1 MNIDRVSIPD
11 LRTAPTSRRS
21 ALFETAGIA
30 LVLAVTI
37 GAASITAKPIPNPP
51 SRKTLNIMPPERIEA
66 EEQQREAE
74 KDKRQA
80 MRKAQKKQG
89 KDGKSQKKQTK
100 DGNSQKKQAKDGKSR
115 GAGRERHR
123 SRTAEQRDSRP

>member
-51 SRKTLNIMPPERIEA
+51 SRKTLNIMPPARIAA
-66 EEQQREAE
+66 EEKQLEAE
-74 KDKRQA
+74 KEKRQA
-80 MRKAQKKQG
+80 MRQA
-89 KDGKSQKKQTK
+89 
-100 DGNSQKKQAKDGKSR
+100 QKKQAKDDKSR
-115 GAGRERHR
+115 RAGRKRR
-123 SRTAEQRDSRP
+123 RTRTAEQRDSRP

>member
-11 LRTAPTSRRS
+11 LRTTPTSRRS
-21 ALFETAGIA
+21 TLFETAGIA

-51 SRKTLNIMPPERIEA
+51 SRKTLNIFPPARIEA
-66 EEQQREAE
+66 EEQQREVE
-74 KDKRQA
+74 KDRRRA
-80 MRKAQKKQG
+80 RHNAQKKQ
-89 KDGKSQKKQTK
+89 DK
-100 DGNSQKKQAKDGKSR
+100 DGNSQKKQDKDGKSR
-115 GAGRERHR
+115 GAGRERRR

>member
-1 MNIDRVSIPD
+1 MNIDRISIPD

-80 MRKAQKKQG
+80 RRKAQKKQG
-89 KDGKSQKKQTK
+89 KDGKSQKKQ
-100 DGNSQKKQAKDGKSR
+100 DKDGKSR

>member
-1 MNIDRVSIPD
+1 MNNDRISLPD

-21 ALFETAGIA
+21 VLFETAGIA

-51 SRKTLNIMPPERIEA
+51 SRKTLNIFPPARIEA

-80 MRKAQKKQG
+80 RRKAQKKQG

-115 GAGRERHR
+115 GAGRERRR

>member
-1 MNIDRVSIPD
+1 MNIDGIYIPD
-11 LRTAPTSRRS
+11 LRTRPTSRRS

-51 SRKTLNIMPPERIEA
+51 SRKTLNIMPPARIEA

-80 MRKAQKKQG
+80 R
-89 KDGKSQKKQTK
+89 GKSQKKQ
-100 DGNSQKKQAKDGKSR
+100 DKDGKSR

>member
-1 MNIDRVSIPD
+1 MNIDGIYIPD
-11 LRTAPTSRRS
+11 LRTRPTSRRS

-51 SRKTLNIMPPERIEA
+51 THKTLNIMPPARIEA

-74 KDKRQA
+74 KDRRQA
-80 MRKAQKKQG
+80 MRKAQKKQD
-89 KDGKSQKKQTK
+89 KDGTSQKQ
-100 DGNSQKKQAKDGKSR
+100 QAKDGKSR
-115 GAGRERHR
+115 RAGRE
-123 SRTAEQRDSRP
+123 

>member
-21 ALFETAGIA
+21 ALFDTAGIA

-51 SRKTLNIMPPERIEA
+51 SRKTLNIFPPARIEA
-66 EEQQREAE
+66 EEQQREVE
-74 KDKRQA
+74 KDRRRA
-80 MRKAQKKQG
+80 RHRAQKKQD
-89 KDGKSQKKQTK
+89 KDGNSQMKQDK
-100 DGNSQKKQAKDGKSR
+100 DGNSQKKQDKDGK
-115 GAGRERHR
+115 
-123 SRTAEQRDSRP
+123 

>member
-1 MNIDRVSIPD
+1 MNIDRVFIPD

-74 KDKRQA
+74 KDRRRA
-80 MRKAQKKQG
+80 RRRAQKKQA
-89 KDGKSQKKQTK
+89 KDGESHKKQAKDGESQKKQTK
-100 DGNSQKKQAKDGKSR
+100 DGKSR
-115 GAGRERHR
+115 RAGK
-123 SRTAEQRDSRP
+123 

>member
-11 LRTAPTSRRS
+11 FRTTPTSRRS

-51 SRKTLNIMPPERIEA
+51 THKTLNIMPPARIEA

-74 KDKRQA
+74 KDRRQA
-80 MRKAQKKQG
+80 MRKAQKKQ
-89 KDGKSQKKQTK
+89 T
-100 DGNSQKKQAKDGKSR
+100 KDGKSR
-115 GAGRERHR
+115 RAGRERR
-123 SRTAEQRDSRP
+123 RTRTAEQRDSRP

>member
-1 MNIDRVSIPD
+1 MNFDRVSIPD
-11 LRTAPTSRRS
+11 FRTTPTSRRS

-51 SRKTLNIMPPERIEA
+51 SRKTLNIFPPARIEA

-74 KDKRQA
+74 KDRRQTR
-80 MRKAQKKQG
+80 RKAQKKQA
-89 KDGKSQKKQTK
+89 KN
-100 DGNSQKKQAKDGKSR
+100 GNSQKKQDKDGESQKKQAKNGKSR
-115 GAGRERHR
+115 GAGRERRR
-123 SRTAEQRDSRP
+123 SRTSEQRNSRP

>member
-11 LRTAPTSRRS
+11 FRTTPTSRRS

-51 SRKTLNIMPPERIEA
+51 SRKTLNIFPPARIEA
-66 EEQQREAE
+66 EEQQREVE
-74 KDKRQA
+74 KDRRQA
-80 MRKAQKKQG
+80 RRKAQKKQAKNG
-89 KDGKSQKKQTK
+89 NSQKKQDK
-100 DGNSQKKQAKDGKSR
+100 DGNSQKKQS
-115 GAGRERHR
+115 
-123 SRTAEQRDSRP
+123 

>member
-11 LRTAPTSRRS
+11 FRTTPTSRRS

-51 SRKTLNIMPPERIEA
+51 SRKTLNIFPPARIEA
-66 EEQQREAE
+66 EEQQREVERDRRRA
-74 KDKRQA
+74 RH
-80 MRKAQKKQG
+80 RAQKKQ
-89 KDGKSQKKQTK
+89 D
-100 DGNSQKKQAKDGKSR
+100 KDGKSR
-115 GAGRERHR
+115 GAGRERRR

>member
-11 LRTAPTSRRS
+11 FRTTPTSRRS

-51 SRKTLNIMPPERIEA
+51 SRKTLNIFPPARIEA

-74 KDKRQA
+74 KDRRQA
-80 MRKAQKKQG
+80 RRKAQKKQAKNG
-89 KDGKSQKKQTK
+89 NSQKKQDK
-100 DGNSQKKQAKDGKSR
+100 DGNSQKKQAKNGKSR
-115 GAGRERHR
+115 GAGRERRR
-123 SRTAEQRDSRP
+123 SRTSEQRNSRP